1 MNTLTSCFLSQYTNR
16 QVRTDANQRKT
27 NEAINRHVVHKGGGI
42 GQHKPGQ
49 LQADVAE
56 NAAAHAITEPL
67 LHHARH
73 QNEVKQSH
81 NLQTQTHTPQP
92 T

>member
-1 MNTLTSCFLSQYTNR
+1 MFCFLSQCANR

-49 LQADVAE
+49 LQPDVAE
-56 NAAAHAITEPL
+56 NAAAHAIAELT
-67 LHHARH
+67 LHHTRH
-73 QNEVKQSH
+73 QNEVKQPH
-81 NLQTQTHTPQP
+81 YRQAQAHAL
-92 T
+92 